1 MIAKHFLSSKLNWC
15 MFLLFLGSLCHA
27 QQKADTAQI
36 NAHLIKLTKTAEYRH
51 FMNVNQ
57 LNETAAYIF
66 NEFSK
71 YSDSVDYQLFNVNK
85 NVYKNVI
92 CSFGTE
98 HSQRVIIGAH
108 YDVCGNQEG
117 ADDNASGVV
126 GLLELAR
133 LLKNLKLPFRVD
145 LVAYSLEEPPFFR
158 TKSMGS
164 YIHAQYLRN
173 YNIPVIGMI
182 SVEMIGYFSKEKNS
196 QDYPIS
202 LLKLKYG
209 SRGDFITLIRKSSYG
224 SFVKQFCKA
233 YKKTNQISTKKFT
246 APRSLTGVDFSD
258 HLNYWNFGF
267 DALMITDTSFYRN
280 KRYHQESDTMETLN
294 IPMMAKVIDGLF
306 LSLIGM

>member
-1 MIAKHFLSSKLNWC
+1 MIAKNFLSSKLYWC

-27 QQKADTAQI
+27 QQKADTTQI

-71 YSDSVDYQLFNVNK
+71 YSDSVEYQLFSVNK

-173 YNIPVIGMI
+173 SNIPVIGMI

-209 SRGDFITLIRKSSYG
+209 SRGDFITLVRKSSYG

-280 KRYHQESDTMETLN
+280 KHYHQESDTMETLN
-294 IPMMAKVIDGLF
+294 IPMMAKVIDGIF
-306 LSLIGM
+306 LSIIGM

>member
-1 MIAKHFLSSKLNWC
+1 MFFLI
-15 MFLLFLGSLCHA
+15 FGSICHA
-27 QQKADTAQI
+27 QQKADTTQI
-36 NAHLIKLTKTAEYRH
+36 NAHLTKLTKTAEYRH

-57 LNETAAYIF
+57 LNETASYIF
-66 NEFSK
+66 TEFSK

-85 NVYKNVI
+85 NEYKNVI

-98 HSQRVIIGAH
+98 HTQRVIIGAH

-133 LLKNLKLPFRVD
+133 LLKNSKLPYRVD

-164 YIHAQYLRN
+164 YIHAHYLKN
-173 YNIPVIGMI
+173 NKIPVIGMI

-209 SRGDFITLIRKSSYG
+209 SRGDFI
-224 SFVKQFCKA
+224 
-233 YKKTNQISTKKFT
+233 
-246 APRSLTGVDFSD
+246 
-258 HLNYWNFGF
+258 
-267 DALMITDTSFYRN
+267 
-280 KRYHQESDTMETLN
+280 
-294 IPMMAKVIDGLF
+294 
-306 LSLIGM
+306 